1 MFSKIRI
8 KEVLCIIFV
17 VLMIELIIS
26 GPSVVDIVYLIILL
40 AYFVSYRFSK

>member
-26 GPSVVDIVYLIILL
+26 GPSIIDIIYLVILL
-40 AYFVSYRFSK
+40 TYFVSYKFSK

>member
-26 GPSVVDIVYLIILL
+26 GPSIVDIVYLIILFG
-40 AYFVSYRFSK
+40 YFVSYNLTK